1 MLRILK
7 YALLTGLVTLVM
19 GVVASFVFPVEVDL
33 ESIGIAQPPKVERKP
48 YYTKEEMDQAD
59 REGEELLR
67 QVKKKLNEQKR
78 SAYFRQERLAG
89 WWLTWIPWL
98 ILPFVLSR
106 RPIWIEAIAI
116 AIPCLG
122 TFVGLLHPYELACIT
137 VAFFTGQL
145 LKYLLYRDVRKSEV

>member
-1 MLRILK
+1 MLKILK
-7 YALLTGLVTLVM
+7 YALLAGFVTLVM

-33 ESIGIAQPPKVERKP
+33 ESLGIAQPPKVERKP

-59 REGEELLR
+59 REREELLR

-78 SAYFRQERLAG
+78 SVYFRQERLAG

-122 TFVGLLHPYELACIT
+122 TLFGVLHPYELACIIT
-137 VAFFTGQL
+137 AFFAGESF
-145 LKYLLYRDVRKSEV
+145 KYLLNRHA

>member
-7 YALLTGLVTLVM
+7 YA
-19 GVVASFVFPVEVDL
+19 VVASFVTLLMGFVASFMFPVKIDMASLGL
-33 ESIGIAQPPKVERKP
+33 EEPPKVERKP

-59 REGEELLR
+59 REGEERSR
-67 QVKKKLNEQKR
+67 QVRKKLSEQPK
-78 SAYFRQERLAG
+78 SYHYQQDRLAG